1 LSPEVS
7 LLSFKISIVSDKC
20 IGANGIGEAYVKAL
34 SAAGFV
40 IMHLMER
47 STSLTISKVSMY
59 ALGTWTPT
67 EVPN

>member
-1 LSPEVS
+1 M
-7 LLSFKISIVSDKC
+7 SDKC

-40 IMHLMER
+40 VMHLMER
-47 STSLTISKVSMY
+47 STSLTISKVLMY